1 MQKDAREANI
11 VAIEEQLSTKVQ
23 VEGQQATKV
32 QVMAKA
38 QQRAM
43 EMERHELEAITRKIH
58 TMLDKVTLLN
68 KGIKIINP
76 EQLMWTQTK
85 QNYDKHVERM
95 EN

>member
-1 MQKDAREANI
+1 MQKDAREGNI
-11 VAIEEQLSTKVQ
+11 VVIEEQLSTKVQ

-43 EMERHELEAITRKIH
+43 QMERHELEVITRKIH
-58 TMLDKVTLLN
+58 TMLDKVTFLN
-68 KGIKIINP
+68 KGIKILNP
-76 EQLMWTQTK
+76 KQFMWTQTK